1 MMSEH
6 SRNPD
11 GEEAVPGEEI
21 DEDEI
26 LASLSPEE
34 LRELQSEMEVMA
46 PDPGLPA
53 GMVQKDQTDRPP
65 TGSFDHR
72 SLVDC
77 MYWEKASRRML
88 EDERVPVT
96 FVTAEEIAR
105 EQQGETHKGNKN
117 TFQFLK
123 QKPNDETAASKRESR
138 GSDGVR
144 ETGDNEDDDGG
155 GEDDDGDEEDDG
167 EEEDDEGGEDEG
179 EEEEEDDEGEDG
191 EEEEEDDGG
200 GEDDSEEGDGKQR
213 AEEGEAQEQSGNCE
227 DSRRDP
233 GAATGASRPQRD
245 GPGGREGKVSKLD
258 PQRLALDAGFLRAG
272 GGPAG
277 GRADLDGSLRRVR
290 ADDPGLR
297 ELNLNNMENVPRQAL
312 LDLVGALRR
321 NRHVRALSLANV
333 GADDAVAFAVAHMLR
348 ENRSLASLNLE
359 SNRIGGRGLVAVVRC
374 LQFNETLT
382 ELRFHNQRHLL
393 GQQAEAEIARL
404 LRANTTLLKLGYHF
418 ELPGPRMAVA
428 GLLTRNQDRQRQQ
441 RRQQQQRQQLQ
452 EQRKLIAALEQGL
465 GLPPGAWERLGGPPL
480 PAPGPPGPHAAAP
493 PGRRAEPGNKQ
504 QQQQP
509 RQPPRAEAGPDS
521 FRVVKLK
528 RTQRKARAPQA
539 GAGPEK
545 TDLKDVIRT
554 LKPVPR
560 NRPPPLVEMT
570 PRDQLLNDIRRSS
583 VAYLKPVQL
592 PKELE

>member
-123 QKPNDETAASKRESR
+123 QKLNDETAASKRESR

-144 ETGDNEDDDGG
+144 ET
-155 GEDDDGDEEDDG
+155 
-167 EEEDDEGGEDEG
+167 DDEGGED
-179 EEEEEDDEGEDG
+179 
-191 EEEEEDDGG
+191 EEEEDDGG
-200 GEDDSEEGDGKQR
+200 GEDDGEEGDGKQR
-213 AEEGEAQEQSGNCE
+213 AEEGEAKEQSGNCE
-227 DSRRDP
+227 NSRRDP

-393 GQQAEAEIARL
+393 GQQAEAV
-404 LRANTTLLKLGYHF
+404 LKADVRGSQCQLC
-418 ELPGPRMAVA
+418 AA
-428 GLLTRNQDRQRQQ
+428 GMVL
-441 RRQQQQRQQLQ
+441 
-452 EQRKLIAALEQGL
+452 
-465 GLPPGAWERLGGPPL
+465 
-480 PAPGPPGPHAAAP
+480 
-493 PGRRAEPGNKQ
+493 
-504 QQQQP
+504 
-509 RQPPRAEAGPDS
+509 
-521 FRVVKLK
+521 F
-528 RTQRKARAPQA
+528 
-539 GAGPEK
+539 
-545 TDLKDVIRT
+545 
-554 LKPVPR
+554 
-560 NRPPPLVEMT
+560 
-570 PRDQLLNDIRRSS
+570 
-583 VAYLKPVQL
+583 
-592 PKELE
+592 